1 MKKHQSMP
9 TVRKYDIWY
18 ATIPAIPGSHVQCGK
33 RPVVVVSNDAAN
45 RHSPVISIIP
55 LTTNLGR
62 ADLPTHTVIRSRFL
76 KGPSMALC
84 EQIMTIDKERL
95 EKCVGTVER
104 LHERLAI
111 DHCVQVQLD
120 LTA

>member
-55 LTTNLGR
+55 LTPNLGR

-84 EQIMTIDKERL
+84 EQIMTIDKSWL
-95 EKCVGTVER
+95 SGQIGTVDH
-104 LHERLAI
+104 LHERIAMH
-111 DHCVQVQLD
+111 HCLLVQLG
-120 LTA
+120 LAA